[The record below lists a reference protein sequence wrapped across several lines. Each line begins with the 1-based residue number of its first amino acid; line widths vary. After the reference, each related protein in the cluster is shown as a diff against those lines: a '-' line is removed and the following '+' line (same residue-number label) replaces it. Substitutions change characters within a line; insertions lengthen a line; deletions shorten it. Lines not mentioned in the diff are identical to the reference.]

1 CGSMETLL
9 VRGSW
14 LADIHVNN
22 KGVFPMRRYLLAT
35 AAATAAFAVPAA
47 AKDNS
52 GYVGIEGGVM
62 FPRSQSISGSIAFT
76 TPGTPGPLNFATS
89 RVASVRYRT
98 GYDLDLIGGYDF
110 GMFRLEGELG
120 YKRAKAK
127 SVRFSDA
134 FVTALN
140 AGAGTAFTTGTNF
153 GISNRTSVY
162 SAMIN

>member
-1 CGSMETLL
+1 
-9 VRGSW
+9 
-14 LADIHVNN
+14 
-22 KGVFPMRRYLLAT
+22 MRKFLFAG
-35 AAATAAFAVPAA
+35 AAALAFAAPAA

-62 FPRSQSISGSIAFT
+62 FPRNQNIAGSIAFT
-76 TPGTPGPLNFATS
+76 TPGTPGPLDFATS
-89 RVASVRYRT
+89 RVARVKYRT

-140 AGAGTAFTTGTNF
+140 AGRQQRPRPAPTSASTAKRAS
-153 GISNRTSVY
+153 IQRC
-162 SAMIN
+162 